1 MPITIVNN
9 VVPLATFARSTLHAP
24 LPQELVLEPLA
35 IPQVTMKLKAL
46 VSLQN
51 LCV

>member
-1 MPITIVNN
+1 
-9 VVPLATFARSTLHAP
+9 L
-24 LPQELVLEPLA
+24 ELLA

>member
-1 MPITIVNN
+1 
-9 VVPLATFARSTLHAP
+9 
-24 LPQELVLEPLA
+24 VLEPLA

>member
-1 MPITIVNN
+1 
-9 VVPLATFARSTLHAP
+9 
-24 LPQELVLEPLA
+24 VLELLA